1 MIFFDNVVALLL
13 SSQKVTKRNIDEK
26 NIKKNNLVNALICLS
41 HCLIAT
47 FANGS
52 IGQEG
57 KQINGAKEE
66 RAWPVEHIAHC
77 EECQVGR
84 FV

>member
-26 NIKKNNLVNALICLS
+26 NIKNNLVNALICLS